1 VGTQKIIR
9 TLVIDLDRIYA
20 ATLGQVLNGQGC
32 QVHVASTTSEAIALL
47 HGKRFDAILLD
58 IGWLSSCV
66 PVILQELYSDTSR
79 SLDSPRICLMSN
91 APASFLFSRARSEGS
106 LKTIPATAESILSIV
121 RRTDDNNVVLVAG
134 NVASAELRRTL
145 LLEGYPAAVV
155 RSLDD
160 AIRRLIEGTYPVVF
174 LETGPTALA
183 DANEFLVLRR
193 LTAET
198 LACLASTQK
207 DSYLRHVVKPQT
219 VVGATELLTDLQR
232 ELGDAELRLSVG
244 RD

>member
-1 VGTQKIIR
+1 METRKTIR
-9 TLVIDLDRIYA
+9 TLVIDLDRVYA
-20 ATLGQVLNGQGC
+20 ATLGQVLNQQGC
-32 QVHVASTTSEAIALL
+32 QVHVASTTSEAVALL

-58 IGWLSSCV
+58 IRWLSSCV
-66 PVILQELYSDTSR
+66 PVILQELYSDISR
-79 SLDSPRICLMSN
+79 HLDSPRICLMSN
-91 APASFLFSRARSEGS
+91 SPASFLFSQARSDGA

-121 RRTDDNNVVLVAG
+121 RRTDDNVVLVAG
-134 NVASAELRRTL
+134 VVASAELRRTL

-183 DANEFLVLRR
+183 DANEFLILRR

-198 LACLASTQK
+198 LVCLASTQK

-219 VVGATELLTDLQR
+219 VVETMELLADLQR

>member
-1 VGTQKIIR
+1 M
-9 TLVIDLDRIYA
+9 LVIDLDRVYA
-20 ATLGQVLNGQGC
+20 ATLGQVLNSQGC
-32 QVHVASTTSEAIALL
+32 QVQVASTTSESVALL
-47 HGKRFDAILLD
+47 HRQKFDVILMD
-58 IGWLSSCV
+58 IRWLSSCV
-66 PVILQELYSDTSR
+66 PLILQELYSDISR
-79 SLDSPRICLMSN
+79 NLDSPRICLMSN
-91 APASFLFSRARSEGS
+91 SPASFLFSRARSDGA

-134 NVASAELRRTL
+134 NAAPAELRRTL

-160 AIRRLIEGTYPVVF
+160 AIRRLFEGTYPVVF

-183 DANEFLVLRR
+183 DANEFLILRR

-198 LACLASTQK
+198 LVCLASTQK

-219 VVGATELLTDLQR
+219 VVETMELLAELQR